1 MDLVVATM
9 LEATDIE
16 EDYHRIGVHDAGAGN
31 IKLICLQQNQE
42 HKREEETMGDRFSS
56 VCLPGVISWLEAVG
70 FGLAG

>member
-1 MDLVVATM
+1 
-9 LEATDIE
+9 
-16 EDYHRIGVHDAGAGN
+16 VHDAGAGN
-31 IKLICLQQNQE
+31 IKLICLQQNRE